1 MKRIQLTDGMP
12 STITKNE
19 LKQETLELLKAV
31 IKECSKSG
39 LSYVEINKALH
50 LADEELYKNV
60 IHKSFSHFQK

>member
-12 STITKNE
+12 SNISKNE

-50 LADEELYKNV
+50 LADEELYKSV
-60 IHKSFSHFQK
+60 IHRSCINFHK